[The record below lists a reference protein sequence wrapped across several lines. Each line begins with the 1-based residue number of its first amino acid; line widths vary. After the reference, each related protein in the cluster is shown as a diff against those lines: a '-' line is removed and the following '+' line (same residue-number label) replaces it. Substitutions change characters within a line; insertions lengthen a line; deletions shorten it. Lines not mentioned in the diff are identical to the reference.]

1 MRRITARSAA
11 LSAIFLAGALAL
23 GGCSAAG
30 GGGSSDSSDG
40 GVAPAAPDQGMSQ
53 GEVATDDGKGGTGG
67 ASVTDNRDLI
77 TIGTVTVTTDDPVA
91 AAQDAVRIVEGA
103 GGRIDARSEHS
114 ATEEQGGYATL
125 TLRIPA
131 SELTTT
137 LDRIKDLGS
146 DDEVDISSTDVT
158 AEHQDL
164 SARISAQRTMITNLQ
179 VLMSK
184 ATSIDDLVSLEAT
197 IADRQAQLEALEAQ
211 QRGLEDQISMST
223 ITLTLTSDPI
233 PVKNPPAQPAT
244 FFTGLAAGWDAF
256 VGFWS
261 GFLVILAVLLPW
273 LVTGAIVTVGVMY
286 LVRWNRRRQAA
297 RPQPPAPTGPPAP
310 PLSGITLPAA
320 ARRMSASS
328 ARP

>member
-1 MRRITARSAA
+1 MRRITARTAT

-30 GGGSSDSSDG
+30 GGSSDSFDG
-40 GVAPAAPDQGMSQ
+40 GSAPMAPDQGVSE
-53 GEVATDDGKGGTGG
+53 GEAVTEDGDFGAGG

-77 TIGTVTVTTDDPVA
+77 TIGTVTVTTEDPIG

-114 ATEEQGGYATL
+114 ATEYEGAYATL

-131 SELTTT
+131 SELTSS
-137 LDRIKDLGS
+137 LNRIKDLGT
-146 DDEVDISSTDVT
+146 DDEVDIKSTDVT

-164 SARISAQRTMITNLQ
+164 EARISAQRAMIVNLQ

-184 ATSIDDLVSLEAT
+184 ATAIEDLISLEST

-233 PVKNPPAQPAT
+233 PVEEPEPEPAN
-244 FFTGLAAGWDAF
+244 FWTGLGVGWDAF
-256 VGFWS
+256 VGFWT
-261 GFLVILAVLLPW
+261 GFPVVLAVLLPW
-273 LVTGAIVTVGVMY
+273 LVTGAIIAVGVVY
-286 LVRWNRRRQAA
+286 LVRWNRRLRRRGPHRRTQ
-297 RPQPPAPTGPPAP
+297 PPAP
-310 PLSGITLPAA
+310 PLTGITLPPPPAE
-320 ARRMSASS
+320 
-328 ARP
+328 

>member
-30 GGGSSDSSDG
+30 GGNSGSFDG
-40 GVAPAAPDQGMSQ
+40 GSAPVAPDQGVAE
-53 GEVATDDGKGGTGG
+53 GESAVDDGKGGTGG
-67 ASVTDNRDLI
+67 ASVIDNRDLI
-77 TIGTVTVTTDDPVA
+77 TIGTVTVTTEDPIA

-114 ATEEQGGYATL
+114 ASEDQGGYAML

-137 LDRIKDLGS
+137 LDRIKELGT
-146 DDEVDISSTDVT
+146 DDEVDIRSTDVT

-164 SARISAQRTMITNLQ
+164 EARISAQKAMIANLQ

-184 ATSIDDLVSLEAT
+184 ATAIDDLISLEAT
-197 IADRQAQLEALEAQ
+197 IADRQAQLESLEAQ

-233 PVKNPPAQPAT
+233 EKPPPAAPAN
-244 FFTGLAAGWDAF
+244 FWTGLGVGWDAF
-256 VGFWS
+256 VGFWT
-261 GFLVILAVLLPW
+261 GFAVVLAVLLPW
-273 LVTGAIVTVGVMY
+273 LVTGAIIAVVVVS

-297 RPQPPAPTGPPAP
+297 RPQPPAP
-310 PLSGITLPAA
+310 PLAGITLP
-320 ARRMSASS
+320 
-328 ARP
+328 PPPVE

>member
-1 MRRITARSAA
+1 MRRITARTAT

-30 GGGSSDSSDG
+30 GGSSDSFDG
-40 GVAPAAPDQGMSQ
+40 GSAPVAPDESVTGGGESAA
-53 GEVATDDGKGGTGG
+53 EDGDFGTGG
-67 ASVTDNRDLI
+67 AAVTDNRDLI
-77 TIGTVTVTTDDPVA
+77 TIGTVTVTTEDPIA
-91 AAQDAVRIVEGA
+91 AARDAVRIVEGA
-103 GGRIDARSEHS
+103 GGRIDSRSEHS

-131 SELTTT
+131 SELTST
-137 LDRIKDLGS
+137 LDRIKDLGT
-146 DDEVDISSTDVT
+146 DDEVDIKSTDVT

-164 SARISAQRTMITNLQ
+164 EARISAQRTMITNLQ

-184 ATSIDDLVSLEAT
+184 ATSIDDLISLEAT
-197 IADRQAQLEALEAQ
+197 IADRQADLESLEAQ

-233 PVKNPPAQPAT
+233 PVEEPPTEPAN
-244 FFTGLAAGWDAF
+244 FWTGLGVGWDAF

-273 LVTGAIVTVGVMY
+273 LVTAAIVTVVIVY
-286 LVRWNRRRQAA
+286 VVRWNARRQAA
-297 RPQPPAPTGPPAP
+297 KPRPPAP
-310 PLSGITLPAA
+310 PMPGVTLP
-320 ARRMSASS
+320 
-328 ARP
+328 PPPVG